1 MLNEVRDNT
10 LYFDGCSTVELA
22 RQYGTPLYVFSESE
36 IVRRCSELRRCFLTV
51 WPNTRAAYAC
61 KAFCTPAMLR
71 LVQREGLCIDVVSG
85 GELYTAIQ
93 AGFPADRIEFNGN
106 NKLRAELELA
116 VDYGIGRVILDGLQ
130 ELPLLEEICAA
141 RGKKM
146 NVLYRV
152 TPGIQADSHDYIVTG
167 RKDSKFGIPLDD
179 DVLYPAVRAA
189 LDSKWVN
196 FLGFHFH
203 VGSQL
208 FDNAPYLAALEVVL
222 GLVREVRRRFG
233 HTVAELNLGGGF
245 GVTYTDE
252 ARPPDAEVTGRMEG
266 DAAVIAATRALAGG
280 NRVTTTY
287 TVYPSGAV
295 NVRMHFAP
303 GEEPMP
309 EMPRYGVRFRL
320 PERMDAFAYFG
331 RGPEENYWDRKAG
344 TFVGR
349 YETSARRECFPYV
362 RPQETGHHCDTE
374 WIDFG
379 ELLIVAD
386 STMEFNAL
394 RCTVEDLDGEQAV
407 GRDYQWHNWTKS
419 DSNEVDKARNAM
431 RRQTHVNDIPVRDF
445 VEVCLDY
452 RQMGLGGYDSWG
464 KRPEESVTLRTG
476 KLRDWGFTLVPKR
489 ARK

>member
-1 MLNEVRDNT
+1 
-10 LYFDGCSTVELA
+10 
-22 RQYGTPLYVFSESE
+22 
-36 IVRRCSELRRCFLTV
+36 
-51 WPNTRAAYAC
+51 
-61 KAFCTPAMLR
+61 
-71 LVQREGLCIDVVSG
+71 
-85 GELYTAIQ
+85 
-93 AGFPADRIEFNGN
+93 
-106 NKLRAELELA
+106 
-116 VDYGIGRVILDGLQ
+116 
-130 ELPLLEEICAA
+130 
-141 RGKKM
+141 
-146 NVLYRV
+146 
-152 TPGIQADSHDYIVTG
+152 
-167 RKDSKFGIPLDD
+167 
-179 DVLYPAVRAA
+179 
-189 LDSKWVN
+189 
-196 FLGFHFH
+196 
-203 VGSQL
+203 
-208 FDNAPYLAALEVVL
+208 
-222 GLVREVRRRFG
+222 
-233 HTVAELNLGGGF
+233 
-245 GVTYTDE
+245 
-252 ARPPDAEVTGRMEG
+252 MEG
-266 DAAVIAATRALAGG
+266 DAAVIVATRALAGG
-280 NRVTTTY
+280 NRLTTTY

-407 GRDYQWHNWTKS
+407 GRHYQWHNWTKS
-419 DSNEVDKARNAM
+419 DSNEADKARNAM